1 MPKCHDV
8 RQFAPIQPRIERLHR
23 EPFRTSV
30 VAVDDS
36 PDNLSRPVFE
46 MARHQVDGVAAYST
60 CRSTRAIGCS
70 IRRAAMA
77 ATCPMH
83 RDEGSAAVFKG
94 LSRRILDLADL
105 RKLPREWP
113 FHIAPSAP
121 QELLSAINPFE
132 FACANRVRNGRSDV
146 ASSNSARLH
155 VGSTGRFWR
164 KAVGKA
170 GSWQNFP
177 RWLNLAQTSP

>member
-1 MPKCHDV
+1 LE
-8 RQFAPIQPRIERLHR
+8 AI
-23 EPFRTSV
+23 
-30 VAVDDS
+30 DDS
-36 PDNLSRPVFE
+36 PDSLSEASV
-46 MARHQVDGVAAYST
+46 SK
-60 CRSTRAIGCS
+60 
-70 IRRAAMA
+70 RRAASSTASPPTQPVVRRGRPA
-77 ATCPMH
+77 ALSDA
-83 RDEGSAAVFKG
+83 RDGRHLSDTSGRGQLRRVQGGYRVESLISRICGS
-94 LSRRILDLADL
+94 S
-105 RKLPREWP
+105 PRERP

>member
-1 MPKCHDV
+1 L
-8 RQFAPIQPRIERLHR
+8 ISRI
-23 EPFRTSV
+23 
-30 VAVDDS
+30 
-36 PDNLSRPVFE
+36 
-46 MARHQVDGVAAYST
+46 
-60 CRSTRAIGCS
+60 C
-70 IRRAAMA
+70 
-77 ATCPMH
+77 
-83 RDEGSAAVFKG
+83 GS
-94 LSRRILDLADL
+94 S
-105 RKLPREWP
+105 PREWP

-121 QELLSAINPFE
+121 QELLSAINLLSSLVLIASGTADPI
-132 FACANRVRNGRSDV
+132 V